1 MRQLRPDSE
10 RATLTVRSLDLV
22 DMDDLGFEKGMWW
35 VAAALI
41 AAGVIIG
48 GTAVALIFSHF

>member
-22 DMDDLGFEKGMWW
+22 DMDDLGLEKGGW
-35 VAAALI
+35 VAAAALI
-41 AAGVIIG
+41 IAGMIIG
-48 GTAVALIFSHF
+48 GTAVALILVA